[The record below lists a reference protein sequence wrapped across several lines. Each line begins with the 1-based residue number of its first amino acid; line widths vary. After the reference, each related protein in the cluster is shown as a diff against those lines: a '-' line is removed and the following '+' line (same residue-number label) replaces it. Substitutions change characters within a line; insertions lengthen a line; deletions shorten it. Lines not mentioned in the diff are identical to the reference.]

1 MKTKNQLVE
10 EAKIANPKI
19 LQTIN
24 GVEIELDEAAYNESI
39 NAWAEMRLEQLKAEA
54 EQIAKAQAKAAAEA
68 KLEALGLTVE
78 ELKALG
84 LG

>member
-10 EAKIANPKI
+10 EAKLANPKI

-39 NAWAEMRLEQLKAEA
+39 VAWAEMRLQQFKAEV
-54 EQIAKAQAKAAAEA
+54 EQIAKAEAKAAAEA

>member
-10 EAKIANPKI
+10 EAKLANPKI

-24 GVEIELDEAAYNESI
+24 GVEIELDEAAYNDSI
-39 NAWAEMRLEQLKAEA
+39 DAWAEMRLEQLKAEA